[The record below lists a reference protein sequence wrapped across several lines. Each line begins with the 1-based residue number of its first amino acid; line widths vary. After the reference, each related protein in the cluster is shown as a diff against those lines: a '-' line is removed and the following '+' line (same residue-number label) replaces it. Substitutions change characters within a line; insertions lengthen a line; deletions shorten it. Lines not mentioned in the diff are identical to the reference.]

1 MPCGGW
7 EDAAGATKDSDDVE
21 GVDRFGKYLH
31 TVTGFQSVRITERKT
46 NTGLAANIIDG
57 VTGVVN
63 KHGKVIVLE
72 DDLVTSEFF
81 LRYINADAGNLLE
94 AAVHSLRLPYYAL
107 WLHLTESIFQTR
119 SGVLFTIIAGY
130 QQMAVTKSG
139 IFPTLGSTEKEL
151 ISQTNSV

>member
-1 MPCGGW
+1 MPHKLG
-7 EDAAGATKDSDDVE
+7 
-21 GVDRFGKYLH
+21 R
-31 TVTGFQSVRITERKT
+31 
-46 NTGLAANIIDG
+46 N
-57 VTGVVN
+57 
-63 KHGKVIVLE
+63 
-72 DDLVTSEFF
+72 
-81 LRYINADAGNLLE
+81 
-94 AAVHSLRLPYYAL
+94 SLYYAL